1 MEPTLC
7 IPGMRALVGVMI
19 ARGMMNMT
27 NLRRIRRGGAVRG
40 IRFYPSLQAIF
51 RAGVGILRMKFC
63 EAMILN
69 KGWR

>member
-40 IRFYPSLQAIF
+40 IRFCPFLQAILEQEL
-51 RAGVGILRMKFC
+51 GILRMKF
-63 EAMILN
+63 ERI
-69 KGWR
+69 